1 MSDKMDFSR
10 SALER
15 GRTILIQRNRINRIR
30 GDRKMMNSIHIITV
44 QSIQREHTRIETNT
58 KKIIRERT
66 GSYRRMIELKIMLLF

>member
-10 SALER
+10 FALER
-15 GRTILIQRNRINRIR
+15 GRTILIQRNRINRIW